1 MVINSNPS
9 IAYLM
14 RDNTLLL
21 QVLTIAHVYGHN
33 DFFKNNFT
41 YKSTRAELTIE
52 TFKAHAMRVRRY
64 VEDPSIG
71 YEKVERILDAAHAL
85 QWQCRRNLAI
95 RKVGA
100 REQVERAIEAS
111 QPRFDPFQ
119 KIHARESFKE
129 AEVHK
134 VPIEPDEDVLL
145 FIRDH
150 NPYLADWERDLLT
163 IVDEESKY
171 FLPMMETKIMNEG
184 WASYWHHR
192 ILQSLEIEQGLH
204 LEFIVRHNQVVRPI
218 PGQVNPYH
226 LGLRIWEDIYRRWN
240 EPTKEEIKRDGA
252 PTKSADEKMFEVREV
267 ERDASFIRRYLT
279 EELMREMDMFEYEQ
293 RGDEY
298 VISKVSDDEGW
309 RTVKE
314 TLIKSVGASSIP
326 VIKVEDADFGQNRT
340 LYLKH
345 YHDGRDLQL
354 EYGEKTMNYLQRL
367 WGREVVL
374 ETTLDGKRSL
384 LCCNDRGFSV
394 RTLK

>member
-1 MVINSNPS
+1 
-9 IAYLM
+9 
-14 RDNTLLL
+14 
-21 QVLTIAHVYGHN
+21 
-33 DFFKNNFT
+33 
-41 YKSTRAELTIE
+41 
-52 TFKAHAMRVRRY
+52 
-64 VEDPSIG
+64 
-71 YEKVERILDAAHAL
+71 
-85 QWQCRRNLAI
+85 
-95 RKVGA
+95 
-100 REQVERAIEAS
+100 QVERAIEAS

-150 NPYLADWERDLLT
+150 NPYLAEWERDLLT
-163 IVDEESKY
+163 IVDEEAKY
-171 FLPMMETKIMNEG
+171 FIPQMETKIMNEG

-192 ILQSLEIEQGLH
+192 ILESLGIEQGLH

-226 LGLRIWEDIYRRWN
+226 LGLKIWEDIYRRWEN
-240 EPTKEEIKRDGA
+240 PTKEEIKRDGA
-252 PTKSADEKMFEVREV
+252 PNKSGDAKLFEVREV
-267 ERDASFIRRYLT
+267 ERDSSFLRRYLT

-309 RTVKE
+309 RNVKE
-314 TLIKSVGASSIP
+314 TLIKNVGASSIP
-326 VIKVEDADFGQNRT
+326 VIKVDDADFGQNRT

-345 YHDGRDLQL
+345 SHDGRDLQL
-354 EYGEKTMNYLQRL
+354 EYAEKTMNYLQHL

>member
-1 MVINSNPS
+1 V
-9 IAYLM
+9 
-14 RDNTLLL
+14 
-21 QVLTIAHVYGHN
+21 GH
-33 DFFKNNFT
+33 K
-41 YKSTRAELTIE
+41 
-52 TFKAHAMRVRRY
+52 
-64 VEDPSIG
+64 
-71 YEKVERILDAAHAL
+71 
-85 QWQCRRNLAI
+85 
-95 RKVGA
+95 
-100 REQVERAIEAS
+100 EQIERAIEAS

-150 NPYLADWERDLLT
+150 NPYLAEWERDLLT
-163 IVDEESKY
+163 IVDEEAKY
-171 FLPMMETKIMNEG
+171 FIPQMETKIMNEG

-192 ILQSLEIEQGLH
+192 ILQSLGIDQGLY
-204 LEFIVRHNQVVRPI
+204 LEFMVRHNQVVRPI

-226 LGLRIWEDIYRRWN
+226 LGLKIWEDIYRRWN
-240 EPTKEEIKRDGA
+240 DPTKEEIKRDG
-252 PTKSADEKMFEVREV
+252 PPNKSGDAKLFEVREV
-267 ERDASFIRRYLT
+267 ERDSSFLRRYLT

-309 RTVKE
+309 RNVKE
-314 TLIKSVGASSIP
+314 TLIKNVGASSIP
-326 VIKVEDADFGQNRT
+326 VIKVDDADFGQNRT

-345 YHDGRDLQL
+345 NHDGRDLQL
-354 EYGEKTMNYLQRL
+354 EYAEKTMNYLQHL